1 MVNIGKRF
9 IIALD
14 LERTPTSKLPRMTT
28 SLTIQQAAAKTG
40 LSVHTLRYYEK
51 IGLLD
56 PIARQDNTH
65 RLYREEDLLWIG
77 FLLKL
82 RSTGLPI
89 RDMLRYAELRRL
101 GNTPE
106 SVSARKALLEKHT
119 RTVEETIA
127 ELQSNLAVLH
137 TKIKM
142 YDALETTPPADVVT
156 QQPSH
161 EDASNEHHNDIRTS
175 KTGDARRHPQARR

>member
-1 MVNIGKRF
+1 M
-9 IIALD
+9 
-14 LERTPTSKLPRMTT
+14 
-28 SLTIQQAAAKTG
+28 
-40 LSVHTLRYYEK
+40 HTLRYYEK

-65 RLYREEDLLWIG
+65 RLFREEDLLWIG

-89 RDMLRYAELRRL
+89 RDMLRYAELRRA
-101 GNTPE
+101 GNTAE
-106 SVSARKALLEKHT
+106 SVSARKALLQQHA

-137 TKIKM
+137 MKVNM
-142 YDALETTPPADVVT
+142 YEDLEKGLPAVVVT
-156 QQPSH
+156 HQQSI
-161 EDASNEHHNDIRTS
+161 EDASNDSNERNTRNKPAR
-175 KTGDARRHPQARR
+175 KTGNTSRHPQARR

>member
-1 MVNIGKRF
+1 
-9 IIALD
+9 
-14 LERTPTSKLPRMTT
+14 MTT

-65 RLYREEDLLWIG
+65 RLFREEDLTWIG

-89 RDMLRYAELRRL
+89 RDMLRYAELRRV
-101 GNTPE
+101 GNTAE
-106 SVSARKALLEKHT
+106 SVSARKALLQQHA

-137 TKIKM
+137 MKVNM
-142 YDALETTPPADVVT
+142 YQDLERGLPAVVVT
-156 QQPSH
+156 QPQSI
-161 EDASNEHHNDIRTS
+161 EDASNDRNNKPVR
-175 KTGDARRHPQARR
+175 KTGDASRHPQARR